1 MGNSVVESRPAES
14 RQAVVQRYVDILTD
28 AGLKAVFGDQ
38 RNKDVLIDILNV
50 ILPPHRRVE
59 DITYETTEIPGF
71 TLFNKSVRFD
81 LRCRGE
87 DGRQFIVELQCYHQA
102 NFFRRCVLYASK
114 AYDMGS
120 QRGDGQVY
128 DIPPVYF
135 IGLLDKDLQDL
146 QRYSPEDGI
155 ISEYTFREK
164 TTMKVPDET
173 IFTIFVELNR
183 FTKTKEECE
192 TMLDKWCFALTHIG
206 TLDKLPD
213 ELRTEA
219 FERLFQACEIAR
231 FEPEVKLKYE
241 KEMITE
247 RDYYNMLNTA
257 KADGLAAGLAEGEA
271 KGLAEGKAEG
281 LAEGEVK
288 EKFRIAKVLKEQG
301 VAASIIATAS
311 GLSEA
316 QIAEL

>member
-1 MGNSVVESRPAES
+1 MANSAAGNRSAGS

-38 RNKDVLIDILNV
+38 RNKDVLVDMLNV
-50 ILPPHRRVE
+50 ILPPHRKVT

-120 QRGDGQVY
+120 QRGDGQAY
-128 DIPPVYF
+128 EIPPVYF
-135 IGLLDKDLQDL
+135 IGLLDKDMQDV
-146 QRYSPEDGI
+146 QRFSPEDSI

-164 TTMKVPDET
+164 STMMVPDET

-183 FTKTKEECE
+183 FRKRLEECE
-192 TMLDKWCFALTHIG
+192 TQLDKWCFSLTHIN
-206 TLDKLPD
+206 TLDKLPE

-271 KGLAEGKAEG
+271 KGREEGKAEG
-281 LAEGEVK
+281 EAK
-288 EKFRIAKVLKEQG
+288 EKIRIAKVLKEQG
-301 VAASIIATAS
+301 VATSIIATAS

>member
-1 MGNSVVESRPAES
+1 M
-14 RQAVVQRYVDILTD
+14 QRYVDILTD

-50 ILPPHRRVE
+50 ILPPHRKVE

-135 IGLLDKDLQDL
+135 IGLLDKDLQDM

-164 TTMKVPDET
+164 STMKVPDET

-206 TLDKLPD
+206 TLDRLPD

-257 KADGLAAGLAEGEA
+257 KADGLAEGEA
-271 KGLAEGKAEG
+271 KGREDG
-281 LAEGEVK
+281 LAEGRAEGRNE
-288 EKFRIAKVLKEQG
+288 EKIRIAKELKKNG
-301 VAASIIATAS
+301 IADNIIAATT
-311 GLSEA
+311 GIPEC
-316 QIAEL
+316 QIATLE

>member
-1 MGNSVVESRPAES
+1 
-14 RQAVVQRYVDILTD
+14 
-28 AGLKAVFGDQ
+28 
-38 RNKDVLIDILNV
+38 
-50 ILPPHRRVE
+50 
-59 DITYETTEIPGF
+59 
-71 TLFNKSVRFD
+71 
-81 LRCRGE
+81 
-87 DGRQFIVELQCYHQA
+87 
-102 NFFRRCVLYASK
+102 
-114 AYDMGS
+114 MGS

-135 IGLLDKDLQDL
+135 IGLLDKDLQDM

-206 TLDKLPD
+206 TLDRLPD

-257 KADGLAAGLAEGEA
+257 KADYNMLNTAKADGLAAGLAEGEA
-271 KGLAEGKAEG
+271 KGLAEGEAKG
-281 LAEGEVK
+281 LAEGRAEG
-288 EKFRIAKVLKEQG
+288 IAEG
-301 VAASIIATAS
+301 ISRVAKKMLESGMSAEMIASMT
-311 GLSEA
+311 GLTKA
-316 QIAEL
+316 QIAAL

>member
-1 MGNSVVESRPAES
+1 M
-14 RQAVVQRYVDILTD
+14 QRYVDILTD

-38 RNKDVLIDILNV
+38 RNKDVLIDLLNV
-50 ILPPHRRVE
+50 ILPPHRMVA
-59 DITYETTEIPGF
+59 DISYETTEIPGF

-135 IGLLDKDLQDL
+135 IGLLDKDLQDF
-146 QRYSPEDGI
+146 QKHSPEDSVI
-155 ISEYTFREK
+155 AEYTFREK

-173 IFTIFVELNR
+173 IFCIFVELNR
-183 FTKTKEECE
+183 FDKELEECGTLLE
-192 TMLDKWCFALTHIG
+192 QWCFALKHIS
-206 TLDKLPD
+206 TLDRLPE

-219 FERLFQACEIAR
+219 FERLFQACEISR

-257 KADGLAAGLAEGEA
+257 KADGLAEGEAKGREEGLAEGEA
-271 KGLAEGKAEG
+271 KGREEGLAEGRTEGKAEG
-281 LAEGEVK
+281 RNE
-288 EKFRIAKVLKEQG
+288 EKIRIAKALKENG
-301 VAASIIATAS
+301 VADNIIAATT
-311 GLSEA
+311 GIPEW
-316 QIAEL
+316 QIATLE

>member
-1 MGNSVVESRPAES
+1 M
-14 RQAVVQRYVDILTD
+14 QRYVDILTD

-50 ILPPHRRVE
+50 ILPPHRKVE

-135 IGLLDKDLQDL
+135 IGLLDKDLQDM

-206 TLDKLPD
+206 TLDRLPE

-257 KADGLAAGLAEGEA
+257 KADGLAEGLAEGREEGLIEGEA
-271 KGLAEGKAEG
+271 KGREE
-281 LAEGEVK
+281 
-288 EKFRIAKVLKEQG
+288 EKIRIAKAFKEQG
-301 VAASIIATAS
+301 VDAGIISFAT

-316 QIAEL
+316 EVAEL